1 VSYGLSHGDVFELAR
16 FLQFRQTRLRLIRAK
31 GIGIFFYEPPIK
43 FRSCGVE
50 LLFQLRGTAGVLAYR
65 VHALIGVDDLAG
77 GGKPDALMFFHVGDR
92 LLQVFDSERLADE
105 HRV

>member
-1 VSYGLSHGDVFELAR
+1 MGAPADYLTS
-16 FLQFRQTRLRLIRAK
+16 FLQLGPNESSPYSRRRV
-31 GIGIFFYEPPIK
+31 GIFFYEPPIK
-43 FRSCGVE
+43 FPSSTVE
-50 LLFQLRGTAGVLAYR
+50 LLFQLRGTGGVLAYR
-65 VHALIGVDDLAG
+65 VRLLIGVDDLAG

>member
-1 VSYGLSHGDVFELAR
+1 MTSHGDFFELAR
-16 FLQFRQTRLRLIRAK
+16 FLQFRHTGLRLIRVK

-43 FRSCGVE
+43 FRSWGVE
-50 LLFQLRGTAGVLAYR
+50 LLFQLRGAGGVLAYR
-65 VHALIGVDDLAG
+65 VRELIRVNDLAG